1 VDEVFT
7 IGMNRAVEVLAQKLA
22 SRGGRGATAAPLKEL
37 GDHPDGGAMVVMPG
51 RYGAYVK
58 WGKVN
63 ATLPKDTQ
71 PEDLTFEMA
80 LELVTEKAGKTG
92 KPKAARKPA
101 AKKAPAK
108 AAAKTPAKAATKPPA
123 KPATKAPA
131 KKAAP
136 RKKAAE

>member
-1 VDEVFT
+1 
-7 IGMNRAVEVLAQKLA
+7 
-22 SRGGRGATAAPLKEL
+22 LKEL
-37 GDHPDGGAMVVMPG
+37 GDHPDGGAMAVMPG
-51 RYGAYVK
+51 RYGPYVK

-71 PEDLTFEMA
+71 PEDLTYQMA

-108 AAAKTPAKAATKPPA
+108 AAKEPAKKAAAKAPAKAATKASA
-123 KPATKAPA
+123 KTDTKAPA